1 MKKRLGF
8 VSNSSSSSY
17 IITGKPLTVNDLAD
31 IRDNPEKYNNPCWFS
46 GRDLGEGFD
55 RIELTPK
62 IINLIFNNKLAW
74 DRQIT
79 DGQLIDVTNM
89 KDTDYY
95 DDWST
100 GYGNDNVKPEEL
112 VDPSLVVIEL
122 DISYHAVKNDS
133 AAFKYYY
140 IDEDN

>member
-1 MKKRLGF
+1 
-8 VSNSSSSSY
+8 
-17 IITGKPLTVNDLAD
+17 
-31 IRDNPEKYNNPCWFS
+31 
-46 GRDLGEGFD
+46 
-55 RIELTPK
+55 
-62 IINLIFNNKLAW
+62 
-74 DRQIT
+74 
-79 DGQLIDVTNM
+79 M

-95 DDWST
+95 DDWRT